1 MRGTEMAVEIHID
14 ELIVDPEIQIEGRG
28 IDKET
33 VQAYIDAATN
43 DAEFPPV
50 VVFGENGSKWLA
62 DGFHRVSA
70 YRFLGLATIEADV
83 REGNR
88 RDAMVYAATANVTNG
103 KPMSRRE
110 KQEAGKRLLEM
121 TNWSQHRIAKELA
134 VTQQTVSNWT
144 STNKNLLV
152 DRVVIGQD
160 GRHYDTSNI
169 GRPRQTDEYEAVAN
183 LWDIQGNDDP
193 GPMEEEWQPAQAPQS
208 NIAPLMT
215 SNSCEWYTPPEIIE
229 RAIEILGQIDL
240 DPCSNSHETP
250 NVPADR
256 HYTQDDDGLVQD
268 WSGTV
273 YMNPPYGQEIKSW
286 VEKLIYEYET
296 KHMRMAI
303 ALVPARTDT
312 VWFRRFRDFPICF
325 IHGRLKF
332 SGAQNSATFPSAVIG
347 IGIDL
352 ETFVNAFGDI
362 GDIYQRIDCT
372 DFRTN

>member
-1 MRGTEMAVEIHID
+1 MSIQIYID
-14 ELIVDPEIQIEGRG
+14 ELIVDPEIQIEERG

-43 DAEFPPV
+43 DAQFPPV
-50 VVFGENGSKWLA
+50 VVFGENGNQWLS

-88 RDAMVYAATANVTNG
+88 QDAMVYAATANVTNG

-121 TNWSQHRIAKELA
+121 TNWSQERIAKELA
-134 VTQQTVSNWT
+134 VDRGTVSKWK
-144 STNKNLLV
+144 STLEISRV
-152 DRVVIGQD
+152 DIIGQD
-160 GRHYDTSNI
+160 GRQYDTSSI
-169 GRPRQTDEYEAVAN
+169 GHPRQVDEPEMVAN
-183 LWDIQGNDDP
+183 LWDIQSNDDP
-193 GPMEEEWQPAQAPQS
+193 ELEDDEWRPPQAQRS

-215 SNSCEWYTPPEIIE
+215 SDSCEWYTPPEIIE
-229 RAIEILGQIDL
+229 RAGKVLGQIDL

-250 NVPADR
+250 NVPAGR
-256 HYTQDDDGLVQD
+256 HYTQDDDGLAQD
-268 WSGTV
+268 WHGTV

-286 VEKLIYEYET
+286 VEKLIREYET

-312 VWFRRFRDFPICF
+312 AWFRQFRDFPICF

-362 GDIYQRIDCT
+362 GDIYKRVDCT
-372 DFRTN
+372 DFRTS